1 MSSTISV
8 KVPGDLMQEAWTE
21 LCKKN
26 PLRSSPGHQ
35 DPDASLAA
43 PAPVDQV
50 GGTPTLEQFEVFL
63 RNRREKNLA
72 LLRAPSPVFE
82 RLFEEVERC
91 KPYVSQMKL
100 CELALALVVEFKS
113 EQSA

>member
-1 MSSTISV
+1 MSF
-8 KVPGDLMQEAWTE
+8 
-21 LCKKN
+21 N
-26 PLRSSPGHQ
+26 PRTDSSSPPGHQ
-35 DPDASLAA
+35 DLVDSLAA
-43 PAPVDQV
+43 PAQVDQV

-100 CELALALVVEFKS
+100 CELALALVVEFKQ